1 MGKSS
6 PTQKSKA
13 LLKEQGWE
21 VAIVERWNAFAKIRQ
36 DLFGFADLLCLHPQK
51 GIMAVQTTSRSHT
64 SARIDKIRQEPRAHM
79 FLAAGG
85 KIIVHGWKK
94 KKCKIIK
101 YPPLGDKFTEEEI

>member
-6 PTQKSKA
+6 PTSKSKA
-13 LLKEQGWE
+13 LLQRDGWE

-36 DLFGFADLLCLHPQK
+36 DLFGFADLLCLHPK
-51 GIMAVQTTSRSHT
+51 HGIMAVQTTSRSHT
-64 SARIDKIRQEPRAHM
+64 SARIDKIRKERRAHI

-94 KKCKIIK
+94 KKCKVIK
-101 YPPLGDKFTEEEI
+101 YPPLGDKFEEVEL